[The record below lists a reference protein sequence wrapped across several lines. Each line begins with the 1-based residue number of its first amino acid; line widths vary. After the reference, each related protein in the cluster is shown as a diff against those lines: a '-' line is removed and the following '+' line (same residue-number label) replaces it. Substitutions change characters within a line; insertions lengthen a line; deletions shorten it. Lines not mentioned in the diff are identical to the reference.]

1 MPKAAAKRPPRKRFG
16 QHFLRDPGVLA
27 QLTDCLAL
35 RRDDQV
41 LEIGPGR
48 GALTRHVYGAV
59 RRCAAIEIDRDL
71 AAALRT
77 EFPDLE
83 IINADVLA
91 YDFAKL
97 RKAGPWRVVGNLPYN
112 ISSPLLF
119 KLMDLAS
126 DFAEAP
132 FLQDMHFML
141 QREMAARLTAQPGGK
156 SWGRLAVAAQLRCTL
171 EALFDVAPQSFA
183 PPPKVFS
190 TLVRLV
196 PHRQRRPAPPQ
207 LDAVLRMAF
216 SARRKRLGNALKE
229 LRIDWDAIG
238 LDAAARAEQ
247 LAASDFVKIAEAVQG
262 GCRGHLRSR

>member
-1 MPKAAAKRPPRKRFG
+1 MPRAAAKAPPRKRFG

-27 QLTDCLAL
+27 QLMDRLAL

-48 GALTRHVYGAV
+48 GALTRHIYGVV

-71 AAALRT
+71 AAALCS
-77 EFPDLE
+77 EFPGLE

-91 YDFAKL
+91 YDFGKL
-97 RKAGPWRVVGNLPYN
+97 RNANPWRIVGNLPYN

-119 KLMDLAS
+119 KLMDLAN
-126 DFAEAP
+126 DFGDAP
-132 FLQDMHFML
+132 FIQDMHFML
-141 QREMAARLTAQPGGK
+141 QREMAARLAAKPGGK
-156 SWGRLAVAAQLRCTL
+156 HWGRLAVAAQFRCTV

-190 TLVRLV
+190 TLVRLL
-196 PHRQRRPAPPQ
+196 PHPQGCRAPPQ

-229 LRIDWDAIG
+229 LRLDWDAIG
-238 LDAAARAEQ
+238 VDAALRAEQ
-247 LAASDFVKIAEAVQG
+247 LAAADFVKIAEAVQG
-262 GCRGHLRSR
+262 GHRGHLRNR

>member
-1 MPKAAAKRPPRKRFG
+1 MPKAAAKAPPRKRFG
-16 QHFLRDPGVLA
+16 QHFLTDPGVLA
-27 QLTDCLAL
+27 QLTDRLAL

-48 GALTRHVYGAV
+48 GALTRHLCGVV

-71 AAALRT
+71 AATLRT
-77 EFPDLE
+77 KFPGVE

-91 YDFAKL
+91 YDFGKL
-97 RKAGPWRVVGNLPYN
+97 HNAQPWRIVGNLPYN

-119 KLMDLAS
+119 KLMDLATEVG
-126 DFAEAP
+126 DAP

-141 QREMAARLTAQPGGK
+141 QREMAARLAAQPGGK
-156 SWGRLAVAAQLRCTL
+156 NWGRLAVAAQFRCTV
-171 EALFDVAPQSFA
+171 EALFEVAPESFA
-183 PPPKVFS
+183 PPPRVFS

-196 PHRQRRPAPPQ
+196 PHPQQRRAPPQ

-238 LDAAARAEQ
+238 VDAAVRAEQ
-247 LAASDFVKIAEAVQG
+247 LAASDFVKIAEAVPG
-262 GCRGHLRSR
+262 GSCGHLRNR